1 NYEELDHEFSSH
13 QLSDS
18 EVQEEINKRLEAIRR
33 DVNSRL
39 KLFSRINKII
49 EQKEPFEKTPTLK
62 IKRYLYI

>member
-1 NYEELDHEFSSH
+1 M
-13 QLSDS
+13 
-18 EVQEEINKRLEAIRR
+18 QEEINKRLEAIRR